1 MSTLD
6 DVHSLVTK
14 INALDLTE
22 GECRALAILCGLRPG
37 DDEVEGFAAKPPKD
51 DNKAAKGKRPAP
63 VVLQGFDLRER
74 LALLD
79 EFEQTM

>member
-1 MSTLD
+1 MSKLD

-14 INALDLTE
+14 INTLDLTE
-22 GECRALAILCGLRPG
+22 GECRALSALCGLRPG
-37 DDEVEGFAAKPPKD
+37 DDEVEGFAAKVPKD
-51 DNKAAKGKRPAP
+51 DVKAATEKRFAP